1 MSTSSTIVEEFD
13 TLRKLGQAS
22 LAIHFFDFRE
32 DKKKDLRGFL
42 TSVLSQLC
50 DQSDSY
56 YDILSSFY
64 SSHHRDGAQSPS
76 DDQLTRCLNE
86 LLGLSGQPPVYLI
99 IDGLD
104 ECPHTPAFPSP
115 RERVLA
121 LIVQLIE
128 SRLTN
133 LRICVTGRPE
143 TDIKVQLEPL
153 NFRSFALHDERG
165 QLEDIEN
172 YIKHII
178 ITDPKTRRWRQ
189 EDKQRVVDTLTER
202 AYGR

>member
-1 MSTSSTIVEEFD
+1 MSASSTIIKEID
-13 TLRKLGQAS
+13 TLRKSGLIS

-42 TSVLSQLC
+42 TSVLFQLC

-56 YDILSSFY
+56 YDILSNFY
-64 SSHHRDGAQSPS
+64 STHHREGAHSPS
-76 DDQLTRCLNE
+76 DDQLTQCLKD

-104 ECPHTPAFPSP
+104 ECPNTSTLPSP
-115 RERVLA
+115 RKQVLT

-133 LRICVTGRPE
+133 MRICVTGRPE
-143 TDIKVQLEPL
+143 TDMKAALEPL
-153 NFRSFALHDERG
+153 NFRSFSIHDERG

-178 ITDPKTRRWRQ
+178 IADSMTRRWRH
-189 EDKQRVVDTLTER
+189 EDKQQVIDTLTEQ

>member
-1 MSTSSTIVEEFD
+1 MSISSTIIEEFD
-13 TLRKLGQAS
+13 TLRKSGLTS

-32 DKKKDLRGFL
+32 DKKKNLRGFL
-42 TSVLSQLC
+42 TSVLFQLC

-56 YDILSSFY
+56 YDILSNFY
-64 SSHHRDGAQSPS
+64 STHHCGGAPSPS
-76 DDQLTRCLNE
+76 DDQLTRCLRD
-86 LLGLSGQPPVYLI
+86 LLGIPGQPPVHLI

-104 ECPHTPAFPSP
+104 ECPHTHPFPSP
-115 RERVLA
+115 REQVLT

-128 SRLTN
+128 SRLMN

-153 NFRSFALHDERG
+153 NFRSFAIHDERG

-178 ITDPKTRRWRQ
+178 MTDPKTRRWRE
-189 EDKQRVVDTLTER
+189 EDKQLVIDTLTER